1 MQVRIITFG
10 ELTEILGKE
19 FPVDLAEGSDLSDLL
34 SLLEEKSGSEKD
46 YLGTYKV
53 KDEVAILLNG
63 RSIYLLKGMK
73 TRLSEGDVV
82 HLLYPFS
89 GG

>member
-1 MQVRIITFG
+1 MRVRIITFG

-19 FPVDLAEGSDLSDLL
+19 FSVDLAEGSDFSDLL
-34 SLLEEKSGSEKD
+34 SLLEEKSRSEKG
-46 YLGTYKV
+46 YLGTYRV
-53 KDEVAILLNG
+53 KDEIAILLNG
-63 RSIYLLKGMK
+63 RSIYLLNGMK
-73 TRLSEGDVV
+73 TRLAEGDVV